1 MGEQSWTV
9 LVPVKRLDVAKS
21 RLRGTVE
28 DVPHQALALA
38 LAQDT
43 VVAARACPAVEAVL
57 VMTDDD
63 EAAEALGALGAR
75 VHRDPPGGGL
85 NETFTLG
92 RSLVTDVPVAALTA
106 DLPAL
111 RPLELAA
118 ALRAAANGPPGVRR
132 FVADTPGTG
141 TVLLT
146 APPGLPLEPRFGER
160 SAAAHAE
167 SGAVALT
174 GTWPT
179 LRRDVDLPADLAAA
193 AVLGLGRHTAALAR
207 RLAPVRVVDR

>member
-1 MGEQSWTV
+1 MGEQNWTV

-21 RLRGTVE
+21 RLRGTLD

-43 VVAARACPAVEAVL
+43 VAAARACPQVAAVL
-57 VMTDDD
+57 VLTDDA
-63 EAAEALGALGAR
+63 EATEALSALGAQ
-75 VHRDPPGGGL
+75 VHADPPGGGL

-92 RSLVTDVPVAALTA
+92 GSLVTDGPVAALTA

-118 ALRAAANGPPGVRR
+118 ALRAAADGPAGVRR
-132 FVADTPGTG
+132 FVTDTPGTG

-146 APPGLPLEPRFGER
+146 APEGVPLEPRFGED
-160 SAAAHAE
+160 SATAHAE
-167 SGAVALT
+167 SGAVALA
-174 GTWPT
+174 GPWPT
-179 LRRDVDLPADLAAA
+179 LRRDVDVPADLAAA

-207 RLAPVRVVDR
+207 RLAPVRAVDH